1 MNILLAEDNNLL
13 RHHLTER
20 LSSANYH
27 VLAAGDGNEA
37 LYLSRE
43 HSLDLAIIDLGL
55 PTMDGFE
62 LIRALRGE
70 AMAFPILV
78 LTARGNWQDKV
89 EALQLGA
96 DDYVVKPFQFE
107 ELEARLN
114 ALLRRAA
121 GFTQPRIEV
130 GSFSLDM
137 NRRQA
142 FVGEQLLA
150 LTAFEF
156 RVLEYLM
163 LHHKQTVSK
172 DKLLV
177 LLYGPDAER
186 DGNVIEVLVG
196 RLRRKLEAASGIN
209 PITTVR
215 GRGYLF
221 DMPRS

>member
-13 RHHLTER
+13 RHHLKER
-20 LSSANYH
+20 LSSANYN
-27 VLAAGDGNEA
+27 VLAAGDGREA
-37 LYLSRE
+37 LYLARE
-43 HSLDLAIIDLGL
+43 YPPDLAIIDLGL
-55 PTMDGFE
+55 PGMDGFE
-62 LIRALRGE
+62 LIRSLRSEG
-70 AMAFPILV
+70 MAYPVLV

-142 FVGEQLLA
+142 FVEDQLLA
-150 LTAFEF
+150 LTAYEF

-172 DKLLV
+172 EKLLV
-177 LLYGPDAER
+177 LLYGPDEER

-221 DMPRS
+221 DMPRA